1 MALFDRFRRSYRGG
15 GDAQVTATGVDARH
29 GFIADGNLKYAIEE
43 SGNGSGTTYQEV
55 SGAPVE
61 TSSPLGYYVGPVT
74 IIFLNISKMI
84 GTGVYSTRK
93 YCFSR
98 TLERRYRPNR

>member
-1 MALFDRFRRSYRGG
+1 MVLFDRFRRSNRGG
-15 GDAQVTATGVDARH
+15 GDNPATSTGADARR
-29 GFIADGNLKYAIEE
+29 GFIADGDLKYAVEE

-93 YCFSR
+93 YSSS
-98 TLERRYRPNR
+98 TLTER

>member
-1 MALFDRFRRSYRGG
+1 MVLFDRFRRSEKQSGE
-15 GDAQVTATGVDARH
+15 AQVTATGTDAHH
-29 GFIADGNLKYAIEE
+29 GFIGDGNLKYTIEE
-43 SGNGSGTTYQEV
+43 SGNGSGPTYQEV

-84 GTGVYSTRK
+84 GTGVYSTRELGPL
-93 YCFSR
+93 CSVR
-98 TLERRYRPNR
+98 GNH